1 MNSIIQ
7 AQVNEYVYS
16 KMIQSMIFRKKIEDL
31 LEHERWQGDITSVEF
46 LKALKNIIVVNEHQE
61 IIEPMIKNNL
71 YRIIDHLRFNK
82 LYQSASEKQENYETY
97 NFLISLLNN
106 SKDTNKYK
114 FYARE
119 ICKRYN
125 HIGFSGR
132 VISLVYTPFV
142 IEKDKR
148 YLFDSISNDFGV
160 IANQS
165 DLVDDYHFR
174 QEVMPE
180 YTNNHYYIDSIN
192 AILYEEPYLLSDFTF
207 LDRTSDVLEKNR
219 EDEKKY
225 DKYLIKR
232 NNQTLK
238 RINSYM

>member
-46 LKALKNIIVVNEHQE
+46 LKALKNIIVANEHQE

-125 HIGFSGR
+125 HIGFSGM

-142 IEKDKR
+142 IEKDKQ